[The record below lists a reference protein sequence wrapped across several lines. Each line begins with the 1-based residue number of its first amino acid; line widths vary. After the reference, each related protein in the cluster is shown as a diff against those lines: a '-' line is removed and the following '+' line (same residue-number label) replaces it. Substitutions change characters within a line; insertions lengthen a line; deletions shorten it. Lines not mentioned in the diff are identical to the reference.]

1 MACGNSL
8 VTASMELNPTIDS
21 NAVFLF
27 ALGSILLLGL
37 LASFIGHRTFLPRV
51 TLLLILGIAF
61 GNEGLGFIPPVIS
74 DNFGIIAE
82 IALLMVGFLLGGK
95 LTRDS
100 LDGVMHQ
107 ALYISLCAAAITTL
121 VVGLGLLA
129 FGVRVEVAIILGCIA
144 SATAPAAIL
153 DIVNESESVGRF
165 KNLLLSIVALDDAWA
180 LMLFGVGVAVAFPLY
195 HGSVDNSSIIFSLQ
209 HIGGAVFLG
218 LMIGIPS
225 AYLTGRLKPG
235 QPSLSEALGVVFIC
249 GGLALWFDVSYLIA
263 TMVLGATIA
272 NLARHHD
279 YPFHAIEGIEE
290 QFMMLFFV
298 LAGASLEIEIAV
310 QIGMLGILFIGLRS
324 IGKVLGAR
332 IGGNLTHA
340 DQITNKW
347 MGVALL
353 PQAGVAIGMALV
365 AGNYFPDHAQ
375 LLLTVVISST
385 IFFEIVGP
393 IVTRIAIQKAEK
405 G

>member
-1 MACGNSL
+1 MASDNSL
-8 VTASMELNPTIDS
+8 ITASMEFNPTINS
-21 NAVFLF
+21 NAVFLL

-51 TLLLILGIAF
+51 TLLLIVGIAF
-61 GNEGLGFIPPVIS
+61 GNEGLGIIPPVIS
-74 DNFGIIAE
+74 DKFGIIAE
-82 IALLMVGFLLGGK
+82 MALLMVGFLLGGK

-100 LDGVMHQ
+100 LDGVLHHS
-107 ALYISLCAAAITTL
+107 LYISLCAAVITAL
-121 VVGLGLLA
+121 VVGLGLLI

-153 DIVNESESVGRF
+153 DIVNESESMGRF

-195 HGSVDNSSIIFSLQ
+195 HGSMDNSSIMFSVQ
-209 HIGGAVFLG
+209 HIGGAVLLG

-225 AYLTGRLKPG
+225 AYLTGRLKSG
-235 QPSLSEALGVVFIC
+235 QPSLSEALGIVFIC

-298 LAGASLEIEIAV
+298 LAGASLEIEVAIE
-310 QIGMLGILFIGLRS
+310 IGMLGILFIGLRS

-332 IGGNLTHA
+332 IGGTLAHT
-340 DQITNKW
+340 DPTTNKW

-375 LLLTVVISST
+375 LLLSVVISST
-385 IFFEIVGP
+385 VFFEIIGP
-393 IVTRIAIQKAEK
+393 IFTRMAIRQAEK

>member
-8 VTASMELNPTIDS
+8 VAASMELNPTIDS

>member
-61 GNEGLGFIPPVIS
+61 GNEGLGIIPHVIS

-100 LDGVMHQ
+100 LDGVMHH

-121 VVGLGLLA
+121 VVSLGLMI
-129 FGVRVEVAIILGCIA
+129 FGVRIEVAIILGCIA
-144 SATAPAAIL
+144 AATDAAAIL
-153 DIVNESESVGRF
+153 DIVNESGSVGRF

-180 LMLFGVGVAVAFPLY
+180 LILFGVGVAVAFPLY

-298 LAGASLEIEIAV
+298 LAGASLEIETAIE
-310 QIGMLGILFIGLRS
+310 IGMLGILFIGLRS

-332 IGGNLTHA
+332 IGGNLAHA
-340 DQITNKW
+340 DQTTNKW

-365 AGNYFPDHAQ
+365 AGNYFPGHAQ
-375 LLLTVVISST
+375 LLLSVVISST
-385 IFFEIVGP
+385 VFFEIIGP
-393 IVTRIAIQKAEK
+393 IVTRMAIRKAEK